1 MITVSGIGSIV
12 FFTLARCD
20 IWDFQS
26 CACPL
31 FKGACRFGGVE
42 NKELADLLQSIRNER
57 GLDLSGYKESFLMR
71 RLSSRLRC
79 LGIKDLRH
87 YGEFLRNH
95 PAEYT
100 KLIDVLAINVTEFFR
115 DTSMFRQ
122 FSERILPELIE
133 SRRGTTA
140 KMLRFLS
147 AGGAT
152 GEEAYSIAILCR
164 EAFGENAE
172 GMTASVMLVDIDSDA
187 IKKAK
192 AGIYQT
198 DRLRN
203 VPPYLLAKYFVPEGN
218 GYRIS
223 PAIRNMVTMSRL
235 DLLTGRIPTLFDVI
249 FCRNVLIYFS
259 RDAHADLFS
268 KLHKSLVMDGYL
280 ILGRTETLLGA
291 SKNLFETVDA
301 RERIYRKRQ
310 ISLLR

>member
-1 MITVSGIGSIV
+1 M
-12 FFTLARCD
+12 
-20 IWDFQS
+20 
-26 CACPL
+26 
-31 FKGACRFGGVE
+31 E
-42 NKELADLLQSIRNER
+42 NRDLADLLQSMRNER

-71 RLSSRLRC
+71 RLNSRLRC

-95 PAEYT
+95 PAEYA

-115 DTSMFRQ
+115 DVSMFRQ
-122 FSERILPELIE
+122 FSEKILPELIE
-133 SRRGTTA
+133 SRRRTA
-140 KMLRFLS
+140 AKILRFLS

-164 EAFGENAE
+164 EALGERAE
-172 GMTASVMLVDIDSDA
+172 DMTASVMLVDIDPDA

-192 AGIYQT
+192 AGVYSS

-203 VPPYLLAKYFVPEGN
+203 VPPNLLAKYFVPEGSR
-218 GYRIS
+218 YRIV
-223 PAIRNMVTMSRL
+223 PAIRNMVTSSHL
-235 DLLTGRIPTLFDVI
+235 DLLTGRIPTLFDAI

-259 RDAHADLFS
+259 RDAHADLFL
-268 KLHKSLVMDGYL
+268 KLYKSLVIDGYL

-291 SKNLFETVDA
+291 SKNLYETIDA

-310 ISLLR
+310 INLTR